1 MQEQAGELGAWSDD
15 EEEGREEGGW
25 EEQGDL
31 LTDSQHA
38 LRMKR
43 ESEREKRRKVQ
54 EALRGQQRTS
64 SGVSSLR
71 LGTRVT

>member
-1 MQEQAGELGAWSDD
+1 MQEQVGELGAWSDD
-15 EEEGREEGGW
+15 EEAGAGGGW
-25 EEQGDL
+25 EEEGDL

-38 LRMKR
+38 IRMKR
-43 ESEREKRRKVQ
+43 ASEREKRRKAQ

-64 SGVSSLR
+64 SGTSGLR